1 MLDARLKRCLEE
13 GTSLLVGSVSAKGDP
28 VCCRAVALTSN
39 DDLATITVY
48 VPMAT
53 SSETIANVATTRKL
67 AVVATQPADHCAT
80 QLKGVAEGTRLA
92 REDEAPMIQ
101 KQLLSFGKVLGVI
114 GIPPRVTQRISFWP
128 AFAIDMRV
136 EEIYDQTP
144 GPKAGARLR

>member
-1 MLDARLKRCLEE
+1 VLDHRLKRCLEE

-28 VCCRAVALTSN
+28 VCCRAVALTSH
-39 DDLATITVY
+39 DDLATVTVY

-53 SSETIANVATTRKL
+53 SAETIANVATTRRL

-80 QLKGVAEGTRLA
+80 QLKGIAQATRLA

-101 KQLLSFGKVLGVI
+101 KQLWSFGNVLGVL
-114 GIPPRVTQRISFWP
+114 GIPPRVTRCLVYWP